1 MDEAPPVN
9 TRGLATALE
18 DPTLLMAQYVKTY
31 RQTSD
36 ATTTKNSPEDTAEV
50 KSMTGYSEQKHLL
63 EEKLAMI
70 PYAKLP
76 PDLSVQTIDDSPS
89 H

>member
-1 MDEAPPVN
+1 
-9 TRGLATALE
+9 
-18 DPTLLMAQYVKTY
+18 
-31 RQTSD
+31 
-36 ATTTKNSPEDTAEV
+36 
-50 KSMTGYSEQKHLL
+50 MTGYSEQKHLL